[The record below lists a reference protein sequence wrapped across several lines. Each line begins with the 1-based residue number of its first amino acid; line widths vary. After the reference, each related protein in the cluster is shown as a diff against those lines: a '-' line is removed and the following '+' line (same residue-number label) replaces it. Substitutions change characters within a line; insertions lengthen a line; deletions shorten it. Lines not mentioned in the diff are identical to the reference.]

1 MVNRTTE
8 REFEMSLGNN
18 IKTIR
23 NSKKISLQKLSDISG
38 VAKSTLHDAEMGKVN
53 PSATTLEKVAKA
65 LEVPV
70 SVLLNEDMANKTAIE
85 IDAEMQKYYEKI
97 SKLPRE
103 EKEFIKK
110 MLDKMLD

>member
-1 MVNRTTE
+1 MI
-8 REFEMSLGNN
+8 GNN
-18 IKTIR
+18 IRKIR
-23 NSKKISLQKLSDISG
+23 ESKKMSLRKLSELSG
-38 VAKSTLHDAEMGKVN
+38 VAKTTLHEAETGKVN
-53 PSATTLEKVAKA
+53 TSAVTLEKVAKA

-70 SVLLNEDMANKTAIE
+70 SVLLNEDMTNKTAIE